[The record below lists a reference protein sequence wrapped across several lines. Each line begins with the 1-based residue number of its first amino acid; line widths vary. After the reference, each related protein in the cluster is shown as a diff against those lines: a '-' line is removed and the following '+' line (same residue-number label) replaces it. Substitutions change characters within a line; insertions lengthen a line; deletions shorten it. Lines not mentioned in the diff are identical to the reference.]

1 MTQDTILTNANLVLK
16 DEVIKGT
23 IRLHNGIISEI
34 SSGTTGVSSAVDV
47 NGDFVAPGLVEL
59 HTDNLER
66 HLSPRPKVDWPHRAA
81 IIAHDRELAGTGIT
95 TVFDALRV
103 GSIVSDK
110 GKRYGKYA
118 RQLATELLELRDA
131 GALRI
136 SHHIH
141 LRAEICSE
149 TLAEE
154 LAEFGPEDRIG
165 IVSMMDHTPGQRQF
179 TDIQKYKDYTC
190 GKHNLDDAGFD
201 EHVSFLY
208 DLQSQFGE
216 KHEAATVAA
225 ATSYGAKL
233 ASHDDTT
240 EKQVEIS
247 HSYGVSMAEFPTTL
261 EAAEA
266 CHARGIATIMGA
278 PNIIRGGS
286 HSGNVAAHELAK
298 RDRLDILSSD
308 YVPAGLLIAAAQ
320 LGNLWGDMARGI
332 STVTRNPA
340 EAVGLQD
347 RGSLSVGHRADV
359 ILFGNSGE
367 TPELKATWSA
377 GTKVF

>member
-1 MTQDTILTNANLVLK
+1 MTQDTILTNASIILSE
-16 DEVIKGT
+16 EVIHGT
-23 IRLHNGIISEI
+23 IRLQDGLITDI
-34 SSGTTGVSSAVDV
+34 SSTATGVAGAIDLE
-47 NGDFVAPGLVEL
+47 GDFVAPGMVEL

-103 GSIVSDK
+103 GSIVSDQSK
-110 GKRYGKYA
+110 HHGKYA
-118 RQLATELLELRDA
+118 RKLTTELLALRESEK
-131 GALRI
+131 LRI

-149 TLAEE
+149 TLTEE

-179 TDIQKYKDYTC
+179 TDVQKYKDYAC

-208 DLQSQFGE
+208 GLQSKFGK
-216 KHEAATVAA
+216 KHEAATVAEA
-225 ATSYGAKL
+225 SRFGAKL

-240 EKQVEIS
+240 TKQVEVS

-261 EAAEA
+261 DAADA
-266 CHARGIATIMGA
+266 CHAKGISTIMGA

-286 HSGNVAAHELAK
+286 HSGNVAARELAE

-308 YVPAGLLIAAAQ
+308 YVPAGLLIAAVQ
-320 LGNLWGDMARGI
+320 LGNLWGDIARGL

-340 EAVGLQD
+340 NAVGLLD
-347 RGSLSVGHRADV
+347 RGQLEIGKRADL
-359 ILFGNSGE
+359 IRFGNSSE
-367 TPELKATWSA
+367 TPELKGTWSA